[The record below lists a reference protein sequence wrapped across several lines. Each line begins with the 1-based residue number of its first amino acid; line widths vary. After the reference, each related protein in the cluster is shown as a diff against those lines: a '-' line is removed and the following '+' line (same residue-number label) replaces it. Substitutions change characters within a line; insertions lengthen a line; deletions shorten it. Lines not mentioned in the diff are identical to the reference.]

1 PSRAAGIRATR
12 HLRSASPASSL
23 LRWRD
28 SADGGA
34 MDTPTTLLTGVAMG
48 ESPRWHGDRLWF
60 SDWGAQQIV
69 VVRHDGQREITDV
82 PFELPFCIDWL
93 HDDRLLIVAGR
104 EGRLVR
110 REFDASLVTHA
121 DLRRLGEQP
130 WNGIV
135 VDGR

>member
-1 PSRAAGIRATR
+1 
-12 HLRSASPASSL
+12 
-23 LRWRD
+23 
-28 SADGGA
+28 
-34 MDTPTTLLTGVAMG
+34 MDTPTTLLTGIAMG

-60 SDWGAQQIV
+60 SDWGARQIV

-110 REFDASLVTHA
+110 REFDGSQVPTPICVVSASSRGT
-121 DLRRLGEQP
+121 RLS
-130 WNGIV
+130 WMV
-135 VDGR
+135 AVAST